1 MVLGRVDKTCKRMKL
16 YLILQHIQKLTQ
28 NGLNLN
34 LRPGTIKLLNSE
46 KVP

>member
-1 MVLGRVDKTCKRMKL
+1 MVLGKVDKTCKRMKL
-16 YLILQHIQKLTQ
+16 YLILQHVQKLTQ

-34 LRPGTIKLLNSE
+34 LRSRTVKLLDSE